1 MFELIVFGLMGAS
14 FSSVVFLLAH
24 NTNEHNRRQRQ
35 LRARK
40 CDPDEPVTLTRR
52 EYQQLMALIEN
63 PPSRPVKLEAAI
75 AACKQANLDSGCS
88 NIPFWPKTDGG
99 KDD

>member
-24 NTNEHNRRQRQ
+24 NTNEYNRRQRE

-40 CDPDEPVTLTRR
+40 CDLDEPVTLTRR

-63 PPSRPVKLEAAI
+63 PPPRPAKLEAAI
-75 AACKQANLDSGCS
+75 AACKQANPDGGCS
-88 NIPFWPKTDGG
+88 NMPWTAKTYGG
-99 KDD
+99 KTS